1 MKIQRNFVNINATI
15 KHIICSICQE
25 IFHEPTRLSCG
36 HTFCK
41 DCIINFKKYTE
52 NCPIC
57 RKDLVLKCN
66 CSGCIEHNTF
76 DSKDLIT
83 QNIINDL
90 EVYCN
95 NESKIQI
102 LF

>member
-1 MKIQRNFVNINATI
+1 MKVQRNFVNITGTI

-25 IFHEPTRLSCG
+25 IFDEPIRLFCG

-41 DCIINFKKYTE
+41 ACIINFKKYTE

-66 CSGCIEHNTF
+66 CSCCNELNAFG
-76 DSKDLIT
+76 SRDLIT

-90 EVYCN
+90 DVYCN
-95 NESKIQI
+95 NESK
-102 LF
+102 L